1 MHKVDGFQQNLLG
14 KSYFI
19 VKMTAPA
26 MVRPTSS
33 DFWKA
38 LKTFHSG
45 EQIQK
50 VADWYAGFPGY
61 VWMEAVSGRKKL
73 RIQKYPDTCGPGL
86 SNTSPS
92 QSSFIVD

>member
-38 LKTFHSG
+38 LKT
-45 EQIQK
+45 QK
-50 VADWYAGFPGY
+50 VADWYAGFTGY